1 MTTKPALRRYHAA
14 VWDEPIVMEMS
25 REGRRG
31 VVFPDIDAVVT
42 GLVGDPQ
49 RLIPASMRRS
59 TRPALPAMSEP
70 DVLRHYLHLSQQTLG
85 MMGISLFGTCT
96 MKYNARL
103 NEAIAARDEVAELH
117 PRQHPETLQG
127 TLQIIHALDLALR
140 ELSGMDRFVFQAA
153 GGADAAYTHACI
165 TRAYHA
171 VRGELETRDEIIT
184 TIQSHPCNPAT
195 AATAGFKV
203 ITLALEENGYP
214 SVEALKSVVSERTAA
229 LMVNN
234 PDDMGIY
241 NPHIKEWVR
250 IVHEAGGLCFYD
262 HANFNGVMSRIR
274 ARELGFDACMFMLH
288 KTFGGPKGGGGP
300 AVGAY
305 GCSAALA
312 PYLPGP
318 LVVKRDGA
326 YQLEPGADG
335 SIGRV
340 REFFGNVQTVI
351 KAYAWVRAMG
361 AQGIAAAADL
371 SVLANN
377 YMTQELTKI
386 RGVTCSHPHI
396 GAWRMEMTRFSLE
409 TLEKDT
415 GVTVFD
421 VQNRMVDF
429 GVDAFWLA
437 HEPWIVPQPFTPE
450 AGEMWSKEDIDTW
463 IAVLAQICHEAYT
476 TPEIVRTAPHN
487 HPAGR
492 IDGAPLED
500 PSRWA
505 MTWRAHVKKRAPA

>member
-1 MTTKPALRRYHAA
+1 MNDTPALRRYHAA
-14 VWDEPIVMEMS
+14 VWDEPIVMDMS
-25 REGRRG
+25 RAGRRG
-31 VVFPDIDAVVT
+31 VLFPAIDTAITDV
-42 GLVGDPQ
+42 VGDPEQ
-49 RLIPASMRRS
+49 LVPASMRRA
-59 TRPALPAMSEP
+59 TRPALPEMSEP

-103 NEAIAARDEVAELH
+103 NEAITSRDEVAELH
-117 PRQHPETLQG
+117 PRQHPDTLQG
-127 TLQIIHALDLALR
+127 TLEIIHSLDLALR

-203 ITLALEENGYP
+203 ITLALDADGYP
-214 SVEALKSVVSERTAA
+214 SVEALKSVVSNRTAA

-305 GCSAALA
+305 GCTRALA

-318 LVVKRDGA
+318 LVVRRGDA
-326 YQLEPGADG
+326 YTLEPGADS

-340 REFFGNVQTVI
+340 REFLGNVQTVV
-351 KAYAWVRAMG
+351 KAYAWIRAMG
-361 AQGIAAAADL
+361 AEGIATAADL

-377 YMTQELTKI
+377 YMTQALSKI

-409 TLEKDT
+409 VMERET
-415 GVTVFD
+415 GVSVFD

-429 GVDAFWLA
+429 GIDAFWLA

-463 IAVLAQICHEAYT
+463 IAVLQRISDEAYC

-487 HPAGR
+487 HAAGR
-492 IDGAPLED
+492 IDTEPLED

-505 MTWRAHVKKRAPA
+505 MTWRAHLKKRAQA